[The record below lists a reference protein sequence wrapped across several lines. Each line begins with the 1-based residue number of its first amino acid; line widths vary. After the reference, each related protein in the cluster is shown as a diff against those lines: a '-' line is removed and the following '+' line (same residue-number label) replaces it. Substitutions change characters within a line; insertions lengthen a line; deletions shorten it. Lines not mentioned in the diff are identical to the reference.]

1 MKCKSLQSEFI
12 SPQRTCEWTEVNA
25 EDEFISRWLREDGE
39 TSHSWARASHAACV
53 IWLWGKVEGRWWL
66 WFSWLP
72 AESNLFYGLGGR
84 KCVWWCLCTVYNL
97 PIKRWWNLALQH
109 LCGFSASRCKNLSG
123 YANDRC
129 LLINLPLKYEH
140 HHIAARDENLQE
152 PSMYLWVWYC
162 HLQAKKKKQ
171 CQLLVDGQANHIV
184 HLNFDTHVNPLLTPG
199 LSVLISPRDQIQMF
213 RREEHAFTTC
223 TSH

>member
-1 MKCKSLQSEFI
+1 MCGGVCAL
-12 SPQRTCEWTEVNA
+12 RTTCRSND
-25 EDEFISRWLREDGE
+25 DEIQPCNIYVDFLHLG
-39 TSHSWARASHAACV
+39 AR
-53 IWLWGKVEGRWWL
+53 
-66 WFSWLP
+66 
-72 AESNLFYGLGGR
+72 
-84 KCVWWCLCTVYNL
+84 
-97 PIKRWWNLALQH
+97 
-109 LCGFSASRCKNLSG
+109 NLSG

-152 PSMYLWVWYC
+152 PSMYLWVLYC
-162 HLQAKKKKQ
+162 HLQANNKK
-171 CQLLVDGQANHIV
+171 N
-184 HLNFDTHVNPLLTPG
+184 PG